1 MGAVVKRY
9 KVIKNF
15 LSKEEVK
22 IGSHYFN
29 LMHKR
34 NFTNFEFTKQSN
46 NHDCCFYSD
55 CFTDTILMKK
65 RKKLEKELG
74 LELYPTYA
82 FTRVYTYNSVLD
94 KHLDRAACEISV
106 TLMWDND
113 NTEWPIFLGGDP
125 IITKPGD
132 AVIYLGCELEH
143 WREPFT
149 GDFQIQTFLH
159 YVNKNGPNK
168 EWKYDKRNFAEN
180 PEVV

>member
-1 MGAVVKRY
+1 
-9 KVIKNF
+9 
-15 LSKEEVK
+15 
-22 IGSHYFN
+22 
-29 LMHKR
+29 
-34 NFTNFEFTKQSN
+34 
-46 NHDCCFYSD
+46 
-55 CFTDTILMKK
+55 
-65 RKKLEKELG
+65 
-74 LELYPTYA
+74 
-82 FTRVYTYNSVLD
+82 
-94 KHLDRAACEISV
+94 
-106 TLMWDND
+106 MWDND